1 MPARPNITWH
11 MTKEELEER
20 YRNEVSP
27 RTKERLLAMLLLH
40 DGKKVSEVSRIVRRS
55 IRTIED
61 WISRWNRQGCNG
73 LVPNFTGGPKSK
85 IADSEWDNV
94 VKEIE
99 NKGMTIRDVVVY
111 VKNTRRV
118 EYAYKTV
125 WRILRK
131 EKKVRY
137 GKPYKMNM
145 KRPVD
150 AEGILKKG

>member
-1 MPARPNITWH
+1 MPRKLNLVRHLTR
-11 MTKEELEER
+11 EELEEG
-20 YRNEVSP
+20 YRKERNA
-27 RTKERLLAMLLLH
+27 RLKERLHAILLLYE
-40 DGKKVSEVSRIVRRS
+40 GRKTEEVARIVKRARS
-55 IRTIED
+55 TLEE
-61 WISRWNRQGCNG
+61 WIGSWNERGYDG
-73 LVPNFTGGPKSK
+73 LVPNFTGGPKPK
-85 IADSEWDNV
+85 IADGEWDRV

-99 NKGMTIRDVVVY
+99 NRSMTIRDVVVY
-111 VKNTRRV
+111 VKDTRGV

-125 WRILRK
+125 WKILRK

>member
-20 YRNEVSP
+20 YRKEVSP

-85 IADSEWDNV
+85 IADSEWENV